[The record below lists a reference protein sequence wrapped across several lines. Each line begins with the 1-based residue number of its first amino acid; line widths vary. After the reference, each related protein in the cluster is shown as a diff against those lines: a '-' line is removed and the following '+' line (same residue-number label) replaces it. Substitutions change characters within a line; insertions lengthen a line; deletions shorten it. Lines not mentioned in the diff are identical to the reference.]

1 MGLPI
6 FVVAAA
12 RRLLTVDRERKRASK
27 PAPRKKAGKRTKRAH

>member
-6 FVVAAA
+6 FIVAA
-12 RRLLTVDRERKRASK
+12 RRLLTLDRERKRQPK

>member
-6 FVVAAA
+6 FIAAA
-12 RRLLTVDRERKRASK
+12 RRLLTLDGERKRLQK